1 MYRLTDITKDGKT
14 RTDGRYPQRIGCL
27 VEILFMW
34 VGISLVLSYLE
45 DADGN
50 KKQGF
55 LKTSL
60 ITEIDGDA
68 SSDVIT
74 VTTLNSV
81 YTLTKA

>member
-1 MYRLTDITKDGKT
+1 MYRIADITKDGKT
-14 RTDGRYPQRIGCL
+14 RTDGRYPLRIGSL

-50 KKQGF
+50 KKAGF
-55 LKTSL
+55 LRTSL
-60 ITEIDGDA
+60 ITEVDGDC

-74 VTTLNSV
+74 VTTLNSI